1 MGFLD
6 DMKANRLGQKAL
18 STHSQA
24 SDLIRQGRLADANA
38 KLVLAADQYREAYE
52 AGCRRVNI
60 MMGYAALMMRNG
72 EFARARE
79 LMKEI
84 STDKTM
90 SEDTHF
96 ELRISYSICL
106 WRLGLLDE
114 AIKTALYA
122 GKHAKNSSYY
132 SAICSF
138 LVDKAR
144 QTGEFDEAQA
154 ILDEAMDYDDED
166 APTLDSCGELCQ
178 IRSDYAK
185 RTGNDEEAAR
195 LRKEAI
201 DFYERALKARPGQIT
216 TLYAL
221 SGYALEDGDRARA
234 KELVEKAILRS
245 GSRVCPVS
253 REMLIERRN
262 QIG

>member
-1 MGFLD
+1 MTQLQYQ
-6 DMKANRLGQKAL
+6 LL
-18 STHSQA
+18 SGAMRFVFVPLILFILWRCAKNAWIEYRFEKTHVG
-24 SDLIRQGRLADANA
+24 DVGADGE
-38 KLVLAADQYREAYE
+38 V
-52 AGCRRVNI
+52 
-60 MMGYAALMMRNG
+60 MGYAALMMRNG

-84 STDKTM
+84 STDKSM

-114 AIKTALYA
+114 AIKTARYA
-122 GKHAKNSSYY
+122 GKHMKNSSYY

-144 QTGEFDEAQA
+144 QTGEFEDAQA

-185 RTGNDEEAAR
+185 RAGDDEEAAR
-195 LRKEAI
+195 LRREAI
-201 DFYERALKARPGQIT
+201 DFYERALKVRPGQIT

-245 GSRVCPVS
+245 GSRVCPVT

>member
-1 MGFLD
+1 MGFFD
-6 DMKANRLGQKAL
+6 DMKINRMGQKAL
-18 STHSQA
+18 TTHSQA
-24 SDLIRQGRLADANA
+24 SDLIKQGRLADANE
-38 KLVLAADQYREAYE
+38 KLKLAMDQYKEAYA
-52 AGCRRVNI
+52 AGCRKVGI
-60 MMGYAALMMRNG
+60 MMGYASLLMRSG
-72 EFARARE
+72 EFQHARE

-84 STDKTM
+84 STDKSM

-106 WRLGLLDE
+106 WKLGLLDE

-132 SAICSF
+132 SALCSF
-138 LVDKAR
+138 LVEKAR

-154 ILDEAMDYDDED
+154 VLDEAMDYDDED
-166 APTLDSCGELCQ
+166 APTLDSYGEFYQ
-178 IRSDYAK
+178 VKSDFAYRA
-185 RTGNDEEAAR
+185 GNAEEAAQ
-195 LRKEAI
+195 LRGTAI
-201 DFYERALKARPGQIT
+201 DYYERALKQRPGQIT

-221 SGYALEDGDRARA
+221 SGYELENGNKTRA
-234 KELVEKAILRS
+234 KELIEKAILRS

-253 REMLIERRN
+253 REMLIDRRA